1 MATMLQTESTERRH
15 VEQAGTA
22 LGRRPTSRRRKVRWI
37 ALTIACVGGLFWFA
51 SLRVSCGPAEG
62 TALNGAASALIPGAE
77 TAEPKTFRVA
87 TFNIHG
93 GRGTDGI
100 RDLTR
105 TAACVADCDLIAL
118 NEAHGHY
125 FWQAEDQAATLGAAL
140 SMPWLFAP
148 AERRWW
154 HFDFGS
160 ALVTRLPVTH
170 WQRIPLERTGGKTYR
185 NLLLAAANFNGQQVN
200 IVITHL
206 DSRDP
211 QRRQAQMR
219 AVGDL
224 FLSLSTPALLL
235 GDLNASVDDPQIQR
249 VLSMPGVVDALAIA
263 PGDAPNERIDWIIA
277 RGLRSREAGIR
288 ADGASDHPCFW
299 AELELAPPAQS
310 Y

>member
-1 MATMLQTESTERRH
+1 MATILHSETIKRRA
-15 VEQAGTA
+15 VEQVVPAMR
-22 LGRRPTSRRRKVRWI
+22 LRPTGRQRTIRW
-37 ALTIACVGGLFWFA
+37 LTVGIACVGVLFWFA
-51 SLRVSCGPAEG
+51 SLRVPCGPAEG
-62 TALNGAASALIPGAE
+62 TVLNGAASALIPGAG
-77 TAEPKTFRVA
+77 TAAPKSFRVA

-93 GRGTDGI
+93 GRGADGV

-185 NLLLAAANFNGQQVN
+185 NLLLAAADFNGQQVN

-211 QRRQAQMR
+211 QRRQSQMR

-235 GDLNASVDDPQIQR
+235 GDLNASADDPQIQR
-249 VLSMPGVVDALAIA
+249 VLSMPGAVDTLAIA
-263 PGDAPNERIDWIIA
+263 PGDLPNERIDWIIA
-277 RGLRSREAGIR
+277 RGLRPIEAGIR
-288 ADGASDHPCFW
+288 ADGSSDHPCFW
-299 AELELAPPAQS
+299 AELELAPMAQP